1 MTNEKDVK
9 PLEDNKIF
17 FLPGEKVTLKRDVPH
32 APIMIVKGKET
43 KMVRANDG
51 SKDPKEYFKGIK
63 CFWFNTLGEL
73 QEAIFNTKDL
83 KKV

>member
-1 MTNEKDVK
+1 MTNEKDVR

-17 FLPGEKVTLKRDVPH
+17 FLPGEMVTLKKEVPNV
-32 APIMIVKGKET
+32 PIMIVKGKET
-43 KMVRANDG
+43 KMVRAVADAN
-51 SKDPKEYFKGIK
+51 PKEYFKGIK